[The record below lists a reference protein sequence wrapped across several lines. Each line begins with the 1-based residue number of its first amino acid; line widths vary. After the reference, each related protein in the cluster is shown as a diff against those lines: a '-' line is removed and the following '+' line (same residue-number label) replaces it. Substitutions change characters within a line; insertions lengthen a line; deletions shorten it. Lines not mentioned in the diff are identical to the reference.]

1 MAEVEH
7 TGDGRFIVVK
17 GRRWRATDPRIP
29 EPLRKELVV
38 ELMAA
43 RRAVKE
49 AAGREDAL
57 VVARRRVQNAKVALG
72 ERGDPWWEPTPQGL
86 AARARAATLALLTK
100 RGADSSICPSDVA
113 RIAASPEW
121 RPAMD
126 EVRSIVGVMAAEGSI
141 VITQGDEMVHDLGQV
156 TGPIRLRLPAGPSLR
171 IRQDS

>member
-1 MAEVEH
+1 MAEVER
-7 TGDGRFIVVK
+7 TGDGHFIVVR

-49 AAGREDAL
+49 AAGQEDAL

-72 ERGDPWWEPTPQGL
+72 ERGDPWWEPSTPQGL
-86 AARARAATLALLTK
+86 AARARAATMALLTK

-121 RPAMD
+121 RPAMV
-126 EVRSIVGVMAAEGSI
+126 EVRTNVGVMADEGSI
-141 VITQGDEMVHDLGQV
+141 VITQGDEMVHDLDQV
-156 TGPIRLRLPAGPSLR
+156 TGPIRLRLPG
-171 IRQDS
+171 RQGV